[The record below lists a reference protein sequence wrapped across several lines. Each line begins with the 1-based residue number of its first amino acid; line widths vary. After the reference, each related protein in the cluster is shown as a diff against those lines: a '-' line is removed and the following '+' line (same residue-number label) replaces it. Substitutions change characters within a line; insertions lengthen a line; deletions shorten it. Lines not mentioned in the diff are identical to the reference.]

1 MSFGTPTVFIQI
13 WVDTN
18 AVQHGS
24 TNGLYLVDNRVGN
37 GSTAEGSPS
46 LATNVTAQSVIQ
58 WNVFNIDPTS
68 LDVPQLTAIGNAPIW
83 GASGQPQS
91 DGAGGFV
98 GQAQQAGGSGYDI
111 TLNVQQSGG
120 SGITIHV
127 DPSMSVH

>member
-13 WVDTN
+13 WIDTN
-18 AVQHGS
+18 AVQNGS
-24 TNGLYLVDNRVGN
+24 TKGVYLVDNRVGN
-37 GSTAEGSPS
+37 GSGNEGGPGLETS
-46 LATNVTAQSVIQ
+46 VTAQSVIQ

-68 LDVPQLTAIGNAPIW
+68 LNIPQLTAISNAPIW

-91 DGAGGFV
+91 DGQGGFI
-98 GQAQQAGGSGYDI
+98 GQAQQTGGSGYDI